1 MKIIQS
7 YSFLFFLNWVDYLLQ
22 QTDKTCHVAFL
33 IDNRPIVYSCKLF
46 NSVSS
51 FLWRVA
57 WQEFTLLKIQTQLKC
72 FLSVSFFP
80 RSPSSHVVT
89 YLFAKALYWSSLFI
103 LFRDSLPRTHPT
115 ALQPK
120 PASKAV
126 MSQSSLNC
134 TNWTAFP
141 VAINI
146 LSFQR
151 RIGRQAEF

>member
-1 MKIIQS
+1 MSRCVFDRQS
-7 YSFLFFLNWVDYLLQ
+7 ANCLFMQTLQFCFFFSVTGCVTGIYSAQNTNTTEVFPIGIFLPPV
-22 QTDKTCHVAFL
+22 
-33 IDNRPIVYSCKLF
+33 
-46 NSVSS
+46 
-51 FLWRVA
+51 
-57 WQEFTLLKIQTQLKC
+57 
-72 FLSVSFFP
+72 
-80 RSPSSHVVT
+80 SPSSHIIT
-89 YLFAKALYWSSLFI
+89 YLFAKALYWLSLFI
-103 LFRDSLPRTHPT
+103 LFRDSLPRTHPS
-115 ALQPK
+115 ALLPK